1 MRNARPISRVKGALK
16 AFGAFPAAVQ
26 DEILDALT
34 LAADGAMPATAKTFK
49 DVEGLT
55 TRDAEAATG
64 VAHSEFSRIR
74 QAQLRRFTLDRP
86 MTILGKLDGDLEVRL
101 VVRTRR
107 GEARPA

>member
-34 LAADGAMPATAKTFK
+34 LAADGAMPATAKTFEG
-49 DVEGLT
+49 VEGLT

-74 QAQLRRFTLDRP
+74 
-86 MTILGKLDGDLEVRL
+86 
-101 VVRTRR
+101 
-107 GEARPA
+107 